1 MTRGMLWA
9 YALVMSLLV
18 FLFFLRVL
26 GQVLVA
32 FFDVAFLPPMEA
44 WYSGVIPYPVLLPV
58 QGVIL
63 ILLIK
68 VCTDF
73 SRGSGFFVIPRRAMG
88 AFLRWFSYLYFTAMF
103 LRYSISMALHPER
116 RWLGGTIP
124 IVFHWVL
131 AAFLFVLGHFHTR
144 REAPPD
150 AALGRSATG
159 AQ

>member
-1 MTRGMLWA
+1 MRMLRA
-9 YALVMSLLV
+9 YAVVLWLLAL
-18 FLFFLRVL
+18 LFFLRVL
-26 GQVLVA
+26 GQALVA
-32 FFDVAFLPPMEA
+32 FFGVGFLPPMGA
-44 WYSGVIPYPVLLPV
+44 WYSGLLPYPILLPL
-58 QGVIL
+58 QGLIL
-63 ILLIK
+63 IFLIK
-68 VCTDF
+68 VSTDF
-73 SRGSGFFVIPRRAMG
+73 SRGHGFFVIPRRAMG